1 MTCSA
6 VAAALLTLAGCA
18 ATPPALTGADASQAT
33 PPGTTRAD
41 ASHAT
46 PASPAH
52 AGASQVMP
60 AGATQADAGHARP
73 TDATRVDAAHATLL
87 TLDTHLDSPVHFGR
101 AGWSFAERHDPS
113 TEMAQV
119 DLARMGDGN
128 LDGGFF
134 AIFTPQGPL
143 TPQGYAAANAWAQKR
158 SVEID
163 AMVARYADRIGA
175 ARNADDAPT
184 LKAGGKLV
192 AYKSIENSYPLG
204 ESVTGLADYQ
214 RQGVRL
220 AGIVH
225 TENNQFADSATDK
238 PRWNGLSPLGRAWVS
253 EMNRLGMVIDAS
265 HASDASFDQMLAQST
280 APILLSHSGSRAMFD
295 HPRNL
300 DDARLRKLA
309 ASGGALCFSTIYLS
323 KAEMGEERSAL
334 FDKSE
339 HISSLNPAEQ
349 TELSA
354 RWIAMD
360 KTAPIWSSTFDQYMT
375 ALLHVIAVAGPDH
388 VCFGADFDGGGGI
401 AGLQNV
407 SDLPRITARLKA
419 AGYADADLQ
428 KMWSGN
434 VLRILRAA
442 QTHAAAAPR

>member
-1 MTCSA
+1 MTCGA
-6 VAAALLTLAGCA
+6 AAAALLTLAGCA
-18 ATPPALTGADASQAT
+18 ATPTGQTGADA
-33 PPGTTRAD
+33 G
-41 ASHAT
+41 HAT
-46 PASPAH
+46 PAASTRAAAPGPTLADANHATPAGPIRSPAPGS
-52 AGASQVMP
+52 AL
-60 AGATQADAGHARP
+60 ADAGHAR
-73 TDATRVDAAHATLL
+73 LL

-101 AGWSFAERHDPS
+101 AGWSFADRHDPA

-119 DLARMGDGN
+119 DLARMADGN

-143 TPQGYAAANAWAQKR
+143 TPEGYAAANTWAQTR
-158 SVEID
+158 SKEID
-163 AMVARYADRIGA
+163 AMVVRFGDRIGA
-175 ARNADDAPT
+175 ARSADDA
-184 LKAGGKLV
+184 LALDAKGKLI
-192 AYKSIENSYPLG
+192 AFKSIENSYPLG
-204 ESVTGLADYQ
+204 ESVAGLADYQ

-265 HASDASFDQMLAQST
+265 HASDASFDQLLAQST

-309 ASGGALCFSTIYLS
+309 ASGGALCFSTIYLG
-323 KAEMGEERSAL
+323 KAEMGEERLAL
-334 FDKSE
+334 FDQSE
-339 HISSLNPAEQ
+339 HISSLNPASQ
-349 TELSA
+349 AELSA

-360 KTAPIWSSTFDQYMT
+360 KTAPIWNATFDQYMT
-375 ALLHVIAVAGPDH
+375 ALLHVIAVAGPEH

-407 SDLPRITARLKA
+407 TDLPRITARLKA

-442 QTHAAAAPR
+442 QAQAAAAPR